1 MRSKARVHN
10 SIGEQQGISEAI
22 DLGTFTPLLP
32 HVTFISFALPRRTG
46 AVH

>member
-22 DLGTFTPLLP
+22 ELGPFTPLLP
-32 HVTFISFALPRRTG
+32 HITFISFALSRRTG
-46 AVH
+46 TVH